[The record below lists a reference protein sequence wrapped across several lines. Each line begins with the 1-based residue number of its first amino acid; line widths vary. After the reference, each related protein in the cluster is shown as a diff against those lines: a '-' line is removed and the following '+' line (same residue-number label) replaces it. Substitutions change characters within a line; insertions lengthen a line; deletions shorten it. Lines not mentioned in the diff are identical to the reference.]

1 MSYFETFPITKRNS
15 IKVIYH
21 SLEGIMDLWIKE
33 FIEQFGYWGVFLL
46 IALENIFPPI
56 PSEVILTFGGYMTAQ
71 TKLTVLGVIAT
82 STLGSVFG
90 AVILYLLGT
99 ILNVN
104 KLEGII
110 ERYGRF
116 LRLTKEDLY
125 RADSWF
131 DKYGIWTVFFC
142 RFIPLIRSLI
152 SIPAGMAK
160 MNFWLFISFTT
171 LGTIIWNTMLINLGA
186 RVGENWEA
194 IAERMDHFSNYLYV
208 LLFILLIF
216 VIGWQRKRRRY

>member
-1 MSYFETFPITKRNS
+1 
-15 IKVIYH
+15 
-21 SLEGIMDLWIKE
+21 MDIWIKE
-33 FIEQFGYWGVFLL
+33 FIEQYGYWGVFLL

-56 PSEVILTFGGYMTAQ
+56 PSEVILTFGGYMTVQ
-71 TKLTVLGVIAT
+71 TNLTVQGVIAS
-82 STLGSVFG
+82 STVGSVFG
-90 AVILYLLGT
+90 AVILYQLGVV
-99 ILNVN
+99 LNVN
-104 KLEGII
+104 KLEVVV

-125 RADSWF
+125 RADAWF

-171 LGTIIWNTMLINLGA
+171 LGTILWNTLLINLGA
-186 RVGENWEA
+186 RVGENWEV
-194 IAERMDHFSNYLYV
+194 IGEKMDQYSNYLY
-208 LLFILLIF
+208 LIFAILLI
-216 VIGWQRKRRRY
+216 VLIGWKRKRRRYQ